1 MPKREIEGDWVL
13 GWPDR
18 KRPAIIPGKDAEG
31 RVING
36 RAPVT
41 ELAGL
46 ITPNEAYY
54 IVNQLEAPEAVHPD
68 DWKLSIKGEVERP
81 FELDFENLMK
91 LPGRSVRGVTECAG
105 NDAGFFDYLRKG
117 AKKPSRVNQ
126 QDMQK
131 RAEQRV
137 KGELPSSEEISSEST
152 TTCAVSAGE
161 FTGVPLVEVLKRAG
175 IKPGAVCVR
184 AQGFDTG
191 HPDTAVIYRSVG
203 TRNFEIPD
211 PGVIHYEKALPLE
224 KALDPDTILAWA
236 QNGEYLW
243 HVHGSPVRLI
253 VPGWSGN
260 WWVKWVEEL
269 EVMSTMPTPFYQ
281 REYFVYGESAQ
292 DPKKPPLMAMGV
304 RNIIT
309 EPLDEDSP
317 LPRGS
322 HMIRGRAWSGKGAI
336 TRVEV
341 SFDEGKTWTDAH
353 LEEPRERWLWRR
365 WSFLW
370 EVDKPGQYKIM
381 ARATDETGRVQPQTP
396 WNFQRKHF
404 DWIVPTDVTIV

>member
-1 MPKREIEGDWVL
+1 MPKREIEGDWLL

-46 ITPNEAYY
+46 MTPTEAYF
-54 IVNQLEAPEAVHPD
+54 IVSHLETPEPVYPG
-68 DWKLSIKGEVERP
+68 DWKLAVKGDVERA
-81 FELDFENLMK
+81 FELDFDGLLK
-91 LPGRSVRGVTECAG
+91 LPGRTVRAVTECAG

-117 AKKPSRVNQ
+117 ARKPSRINR

-131 RAEQRV
+131 RAERRI
-137 KGELPSSEEISSEST
+137 KGELPSGEELSSEST

-161 FTGVPLVEVLKRAG
+161 FTGVSLAEVLERAG
-175 IKPGAVCVR
+175 VRPGAVCVR
-184 AQGFDTG
+184 ARGFDRG
-191 HPDTAVIYRSVG
+191 RPDLAVIYQSAG
-203 TRNFEIPD
+203 TLDLEIPD
-211 PGVIHYEKALPLE
+211 PGVIHFEKALPLE
-224 KALDPDTILAWA
+224 KGLHPDTLLAWA

-243 HVHGSPVRLI
+243 HVHGAPVRLI

-269 EVMSTMPTPFYQ
+269 EVMRTMPKPFYQ
-281 REYFVYGESAQ
+281 TEYFVYGESAQ
-292 DPKKPPLMAMGV
+292 DPNRPPLTAMGV

-317 LPRGS
+317 LPRGT
-322 HMIRGRAWSGKGAI
+322 HVIRGRAWSGIGAI
-336 TRVEV
+336 DRVEV
-341 SFDEGKTWTDAH
+341 SVDGGKTWSDAH

-365 WSFLW
+365 WSYLW
-370 EVDKPGQYKIM
+370 EVDRPGEYRIM
-381 ARATDETGRVQPQTP
+381 ARATDAAGRVQPQTP
-396 WNFQRKHF
+396 WNYQRKHF
-404 DWIVPTDVTIV
+404 DWIVPTEVTIV

>member
-1 MPKREIEGDWVL
+1 MPKREIEGDWLL

-18 KRPAIIPGKDAEG
+18 KRPAIIPGKDGEG

-36 RAPVT
+36 RSPVT
-41 ELAGL
+41 ELGGL
-46 ITPNEAYY
+46 MTPTEAYF
-54 IVNQLEAPEAVHPD
+54 IVNHLETPEPVYPG
-68 DWKLSIKGEVERP
+68 DWKLAIKGEVERP
-81 FELDFENLMK
+81 FELDFDGLMK
-91 LPGRSVRGVTECAG
+91 LPGRTVRAVTECAG

-117 AKKPSRVNQ
+117 ARKPSRINR

-131 RAEQRV
+131 RAERRI
-137 KGELPSSEEISSEST
+137 KGELPSGEELSSEST

-161 FTGVPLVEVLKRAG
+161 FTGVSLVEVLRHAG
-175 IKPGAVCVR
+175 VRPGAVCIR
-184 AQGFDTG
+184 ARGFDRG
-191 HPDTAVIYRSVG
+191 RPDLAVIYHSAG
-203 TRNFEIPD
+203 TLDLEIPD
-211 PGVIHYEKALPLE
+211 PGVIHFEKALPLE

-243 HVHGSPVRLI
+243 HVHGAPVRLI

-269 EVMSTMPTPFYQ
+269 EVMRTMPKPFYQ
-281 REYFVYGESAQ
+281 TEYFVYGESAR
-292 DPKKPPLMAMGV
+292 DPNRPPLTAMGV

-322 HMIRGRAWSGKGAI
+322 HMIRGRAWSGMGAI
-336 TRVEV
+336 DRVEV
-341 SFDEGKTWTDAH
+341 SLDGGTTWSDAH

-365 WSFLW
+365 WSYLW
-370 EVDKPGQYKIM
+370 EVDRPGEYRIM
-381 ARATDETGRVQPQTP
+381 ARATDAAGRVQPQTP
-396 WNFQRKHF
+396 WNYQRKHF
-404 DWIVPTDVTIV
+404 DWIVPTEVTIV

>member
-1 MPKREIEGDWVL
+1 MPKREIEGDWLL

-18 KRPAIIPGKDAEG
+18 KRPAIIPGKDGEG

-36 RAPVT
+36 RSPVT
-41 ELAGL
+41 ELGGL
-46 ITPNEAYY
+46 MTPTEAYF
-54 IVNQLEAPEAVHPD
+54 IVSHLETPEPVYPG
-68 DWKLSIKGEVERP
+68 DWKLAIKGEVERP
-81 FELDFENLMK
+81 FELDFDGLMK
-91 LPGRSVRGVTECAG
+91 LPGRTVRAVTECAG

-117 AKKPSRVNQ
+117 ARKPSRINR

-131 RAEQRV
+131 RAERRI
-137 KGELPSSEEISSEST
+137 KGELPSGEELSSEST

-161 FTGVPLVEVLKRAG
+161 FTGVSLVEVLRRAG
-175 IKPGAVCVR
+175 VRPGAVCIR
-184 AQGFDTG
+184 ARGFDRG
-191 HPDTAVIYRSVG
+191 RPDLAVIYHSAG
-203 TRNFEIPD
+203 TLDLEIPD
-211 PGVIHYEKALPLE
+211 PGVIHFEKALPLE

-243 HVHGSPVRLI
+243 HVHGAPVRLI

-269 EVMSTMPTPFYQ
+269 EVMRTMPKPFYQ
-281 REYFVYGESAQ
+281 TEYFVYGESAR
-292 DPKKPPLMAMGV
+292 DPNRPPLTAMGV

-322 HMIRGRAWSGKGAI
+322 HMIRGRAWSGMGAI
-336 TRVEV
+336 DRVEV
-341 SFDEGKTWTDAH
+341 SLDGGTTWSDAH

-365 WSFLW
+365 WSYLW
-370 EVDKPGQYKIM
+370 EVDRPGEYRIM
-381 ARATDETGRVQPQTP
+381 ARATDAAGRVQPQTP
-396 WNFQRKHF
+396 WNYQRKHF
-404 DWIVPTDVTIV
+404 DWIVPTEVTIV